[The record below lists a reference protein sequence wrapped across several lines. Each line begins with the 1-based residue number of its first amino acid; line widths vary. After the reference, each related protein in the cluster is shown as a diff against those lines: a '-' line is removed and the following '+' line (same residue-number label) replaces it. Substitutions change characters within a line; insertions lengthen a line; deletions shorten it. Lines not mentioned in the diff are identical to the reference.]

1 MQQNGAVLTEL
12 FIIFRETVL
21 KATTFNGVYRDKD
34 GTDWENVLFLQAK
47 TKAHKLL
54 NDIYSVSS
62 SE

>member
-1 MQQNGAVLTEL
+1 M
-12 FIIFRETVL
+12 
-21 KATTFNGVYRDKD
+21 FNGVYRDKD

-62 SE
+62 SEWQLTADFYHMMLW

>member
-1 MQQNGAVLTEL
+1 
-12 FIIFRETVL
+12 VL
-21 KATTFNGVYRDKD
+21 KATMFNGVYRDKD